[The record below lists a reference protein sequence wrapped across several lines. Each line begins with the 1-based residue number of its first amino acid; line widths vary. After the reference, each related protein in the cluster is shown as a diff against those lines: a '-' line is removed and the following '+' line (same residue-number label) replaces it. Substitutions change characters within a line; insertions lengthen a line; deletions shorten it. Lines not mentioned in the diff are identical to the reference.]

1 MRPIAE
7 YEPMERDRFEREIVP
22 KGEPA
27 VLRGLVAEWP
37 AVRAAR
43 DGPEALAAM
52 LRFAATDEPIQA
64 WFAPPEVE
72 GRFNYNA
79 DFSGFNFERKLAT
92 VDQLLDMLLRQ
103 IGQEKPLSMYA
114 GGIPIRRHLPAL
126 MPNIPVPMLDMA
138 RDTLISLW
146 VGNRTHTATHW
157 DQSQN
162 LACVVAGRRRFTLF
176 PPEQLKNLYVGPLEF
191 TLAGQ
196 PTSLVD
202 IDAPDLETYPLFAE
216 ALDAAL
222 RAELGPGDA
231 LYIPAMWW
239 HDVLSLD
246 DFGSLINF
254 WWRDAEP
261 PLLTPLNALYHAVI
275 TIRDLPPNELRAWR
289 NMFNHYIFGDNGDPA
304 AHLPEQARGV
314 LGRRTPELVARVKKL
329 LLEALSRS

>member
-1 MRPIAE
+1 MRPIDE
-7 YEPMERDRFEREIVP
+7 YELMDRMRFEREIVP

-27 VLRGLVAEWP
+27 IFRGLVADWP
-37 AVRAAR
+37 VVRAGN
-43 DGPEALAAM
+43 DGAVALAEM
-52 LRFAATDEPIQA
+52 LRFAATDEPFEA

-79 DFSGFNFERKLAT
+79 EFSDFNFERKLAT
-92 VDQLLDMLLRQ
+92 VEQLLDLLLRQ
-103 IGQEKPLSMYA
+103 IGQEKPHSMYA
-114 GGIPIRRHLPAL
+114 GGIPIRKHLPPL
-126 MPNIPVPMLDMA
+126 IPNIPVPMLDMS

-146 VGNRTHTATHW
+146 LGNRTHTTTHW

-202 IDAPDLETYPLFAE
+202 IDMPDLQIYPRFAE
-216 ALDAAL
+216 ALKTAR
-222 RAELGPGDA
+222 RAELGPGDT

-239 HDVLSLD
+239 HDVLSLE
-246 DFGSLINF
+246 DFGCLINF
-254 WWRDAEP
+254 WWRDADP

-275 TIRDLPPNELRAWR
+275 TMRDLPPNELKAWR
-289 NMFNHYIFGDNGDPA
+289 NMFDHYIFGDNGDPV
-304 AHLPEQARGV
+304 AHLPEAARGI
-314 LGRRTPELVARVKKL
+314 LKRRTPELVARVKKL
-329 LLEALSRS
+329 LIDALSR

>member
-7 YEPMERDRFEREIVP
+7 YEPMDRATFEREIVP

-27 VLRGLVAEWP
+27 LFRGLVADWP
-37 AVRAAR
+37 VVHAGKA
-43 DGPEALAAM
+43 GPEALAQM
-52 LRFAATDEPIQA
+52 LQDAATDEPFQA
-64 WFAPPEVE
+64 WFAPPEIE

-92 VDQLLDMLLRQ
+92 VDQLLDLLLRQ
-103 IGQEKPLSMYA
+103 RGHNKPYSMYA
-114 GGIPIRRHLPAL
+114 GGIPIRKHLPRL
-126 MPNIPVPMLDMA
+126 VPTIPVTMLDMA

-146 VGNRTHTATHW
+146 LGNRTHTATHW

-176 PPEQLKNLYVGPLEF
+176 PPKQLKNLYVGPLDF

-202 IDAPDLETYPLFAE
+202 IDAPDLETYPLFAD
-216 ALDAAL
+216 ALKSAQ
-222 RAELGPGDA
+222 RAELDPGDA

-239 HDVLSLD
+239 HDVLSLE

-254 WWRDAEP
+254 WWRDAAP
-261 PLLTPLNALYHAVI
+261 PLLSPIHALYHAAI
-275 TIRDLPPNELRAWR
+275 TMRDLPPNEQAAWR
-289 NMFNHYIFGDNGDPA
+289 NMFDHYIFGDNGDPVE
-304 AHLPEQARGV
+304 HLPQHARGL
-314 LGRRTPELVARVKKL
+314 LGQRSPDLVARVKKL
-329 LLEALSRS
+329 LRDALKG

>member
-1 MRPIAE
+1 MRSIAE
-7 YEPMERDRFEREIVP
+7 YDPMARERFEREIVP
-22 KGEPA
+22 KGKPA
-27 VLRGLVAEWP
+27 VFRGLVADWP
-37 AVRAAR
+37 AVRAAK
-43 DGPEALAAM
+43 DGPEALAGM
-52 LRFAATDEPIQA
+52 LRFAATDEPFQA
-64 WFAPPEVE
+64 WFAPPEIE
-72 GRFNYNA
+72 GRFDYSA
-79 DFSGFNFERKLAT
+79 DFGGFNFERKLAT
-92 VDQLLDMLLRQ
+92 LDQLLDLLLRQ
-103 IGQEKPLSMYA
+103 RGQKKPYSIYA
-114 GGIPIRRHLPAL
+114 GSIPIRTHLPEL
-126 MPNIPVPMLDMA
+126 IPNVPVPMLDMQ

-146 VGNRTHTATHW
+146 IGNRTHTRTHW

-196 PTSLVD
+196 PTSVVD

-216 ALDAAL
+216 ALKAGL
-222 RAELGPGDA
+222 RSELGPGDA

-275 TIRDLPPNELRAWR
+275 TMRDLPPNEMAAWR
-289 NMFNHYIFGDNGDPA
+289 NMFNHYIFGDNGDPV
-304 AHLPEQARGV
+304 AHLPQNARGI
-314 LGRRTPELVARVKKL
+314 LGKRSPELVARVKKL
-329 LLEALSRS
+329 LLNALSA